1 MSNSEPYDVLII
13 GAGQCAVPLS
23 RAFAAA
29 GKKTA
34 LIERTHVGGTCINE
48 GCTPTKTMVASARVA
63 YLARRASDYGVNA
76 GPVRIDM
83 ERVRARKRAIVD
95 DFRGSSEKRLGR
107 TENLDLIFGEAKFAG
122 SKEIEVALTSGGT
135 RSLTSDTIVIDAGGR
150 PAIPPIQGLAE
161 VPYLTSTTIME
172 LDCVPDHLAILGG
185 GYIALEFAQMFRRLG
200 SQVTV
205 LERGERLVPKEDGDI
220 AEALTKILTEDG
232 ITIRTG
238 VEIAHA
244 AQAAGEITLS
254 GTADGKPL
262 SVTGSHLL
270 VAIGRTPNTDGL
282 ALDAAGVAMDKRGY
296 IPVDERLRTNVPGI
310 YAVGDINGGPAFTH
324 ISYDDYRILKTNL
337 IDGGSAVTTGRPV
350 PYVLYT
356 DPELGRVGLT
366 ETQAQ
371 EKGLSV
377 KTASMPMSYIARALE
392 TDEPRGLMKAVVETG
407 TDRILGCAVLGI
419 AGGEIMSALQI
430 AMMAGLPYT
439 RLRDGIFAHPTLM
452 ESLNNL
458 FASLEE

>member
-1 MSNSEPYDVLII
+1 MSNSEPYDVLMI

-34 LIERTHVGGTCINE
+34 LIERIHVGGTCINE

-63 YLARRASDYGVNA
+63 YLARRAADYGVDT
-76 GPVRIDM
+76 GPVQIDM
-83 ERVRARKRAIVD
+83 ERVRSRKRAIVD
-95 DFRGSSEKRLGR
+95 DFRNPSEKRLR
-107 TENLDLIFGEAKFAG
+107 ETENLDLIFGDAKFTGA
-122 SKEIEVALTSGGT
+122 KDIEITLNSGGT
-135 RSLTSDTIVIDAGGR
+135 RTLTADTIVIDAGGR
-150 PAIPPIQGLAE
+150 PAIPPIDGLAD

-172 LDCVPDHLAILGG
+172 LDAVPERLTILGG
-185 GYIALEFAQMFRRLG
+185 GYIALEFAQMFRRFG
-200 SQVTV
+200 SAVTV
-205 LERGERLVPKEDGDI
+205 LERGGRLLPHEDGEI
-220 AEALTKILTEDG
+220 AEALTKILTDDG
-232 ITIRTG
+232 ITVRTG

-244 AQAAGEITLS
+244 VRDGGGITLS

-262 SVTGSHLL
+262 AVTGSHLL
-270 VAIGRTPNTDGL
+270 VAVGRTPNTNGL
-282 ALDAAGVAMDKRGY
+282 ALDAAGVVMDKRGY
-296 IPVDERLRTNVPGI
+296 IPVDERLQTNVPGI

-366 ETQAQ
+366 ETQAK

-377 KTASMPMSYIARALE
+377 KVASMPMSYVARALE

-407 TDRILGCAVLGI
+407 TDKILGCAVLGI
-419 AGGEIMSALQI
+419 EGGEIMSALQI

-439 RLRDGIFAHPTLM
+439 KLRDGIFAHPTLM

-458 FASLEE
+458 FANLEG